1 MKQWRVLRTVR
12 GPSRGYQLPDQVLL
26 LLALQ
31 EAHCTENRDL
41 SAIMQIAVS
50 IEVSFVS
57 GTDYVLLFARM
68 YALFKCPT

>member
-1 MKQWRVLRTVR
+1 MKQWRELRIVR

-41 SAIMQIAVS
+41 STIMQILLCL
-50 IEVSFVS
+50 I